1 MTATI
6 LTYLKFGN
14 RFYGVEHTQKH
25 GKDLYYG
32 LVLKKKKNQLDI
44 ENSFETETMDTL
56 KTHIPK
62 DKAISLVINT
72 NAVLTKRIQS
82 KTEDSQKL
90 VYMAFPNIKVED
102 FYYETLSQGEYQFV
116 SICRKNYV
124 DDLLNIYLSKGFM
137 VIDFVLGNL
146 ICSALNPFIDSDTIR
161 SSNASFVLE
170 SHHIV
175 DIAVD
180 ANDMETQYNING
192 LNIKNTLLLSFAA
205 ALQFLTKSK
214 HIQSNFAGRK
224 GELNTSFQQKLFAKQ
239 FLKIGLSTLFLIL
252 LINFLMFNHYYNE
265 VNSLRET
272 AQVLEASK
280 VKMTGLNNKVKTSE
294 KMVNDILKS
303 KSSKSSFYADVII
316 NRLPESIL
324 LGEFNYQP
332 LVKKIKEGKPIENQ
346 KNTIL
351 IAGQTK
357 ARVLFS
363 QWISQLETIS
373 WIDAVDIVS
382 FEDITSRSSK
392 FAIKLHITN
401 DTKD

>member
-32 LVLKKKKNQLDI
+32 LVLKKKKKQLDI

-82 KTEDSQKL
+82 KTGDSQKL

-116 SICRKNYV
+116 SICRKHYV

-137 VIDFVLGNL
+137 VVDFVLGNL
-146 ICSALNPFIDSDTIR
+146 ICSTLNPFIDSDTIR
-161 SSNASFVLE
+161 SSNASFVFE

-175 DIAVD
+175 DISVD
-180 ANDMETQYNING
+180 ANDMETQYSING

-205 ALQFLTKSK
+205 ALQFLTKLK
-214 HIQSNFAGRK
+214 HIQSSFAGRK
-224 GELNTSFQQKLFAKQ
+224 GELNSSFQQKLFAKQ

-272 AQVLEASK
+272 AQVLKASK
-280 VKMTGLNNKVKTSE
+280 VKMTDLNNKVKTSE
-294 KMVNDILKS
+294 KMVNDILQS
-303 KSSKSSFYADVII
+303 KSSKSSFYANVII

-324 LGEFNYQP
+324 LGEFDYQP
-332 LVKKIKEGKPIENQ
+332 LVKKIKEDKPIENQ

-351 IAGQTK
+351 ISGQTK

-373 WIDAVDIVS
+373 WIHAIDIVS

-392 FAIKLHITN
+392 FTIKLHITN